1 VKTLI
6 KQGYLLDPA
15 TNREGNYDLMVEDG
29 VITRVEATIDEDA
42 DVTIQAQSCY
52 VMPGFIDLHVH
63 LREPGFE
70 YKETIKTGALA
81 AAAGG
86 YTTICPMP
94 NTNPSIDSKVMV
106 ENLLSIAAS
115 DSPIHIVPVG
125 AVTKGQSGSELADIE
140 GMVQAGAG
148 AISEDGKSVMD
159 ILVYVE
165 GMKQAKKANIP
176 VFAHCEDRALVRGG
190 VMNAGKK
197 AEELGL
203 PGITNAVEDVIT
215 ARDIFLAQET
225 GARLHLCHCSTQA
238 SVKLIQM
245 AKELNIPVTGEVCPH
260 HFTMCD
266 DEILEDLSKYKMNP
280 PLRSRDDV
288 QALKEGLR
296 DGVMEVISTD
306 HAPHGEEEKSGSM
319 IGSPFGIVGSE
330 TAFALTMTELVTT
343 GYLTPMQMVEKMSSN
358 PAKILGIP
366 KGSLAVGS
374 VADITIADPTEEYL
388 IDTATFLSKG
398 KNTPFHGKK
407 VVGRVLYT
415 LVDGK
420 IVYKNKNENYSEPRE
435 NYEGTEKLQRW
446 SDK

>member
-1 VKTLI
+1 
-6 KQGYLLDPA
+6 
-15 TNREGNYDLMVEDG
+15 MVE
-29 VITRVEATIDEDA
+29 
-42 DVTIQAQSCY
+42 
-52 VMPGFIDLHVH
+52 H
-63 LREPGFE
+63 
-70 YKETIKTGALA
+70 
-81 AAAGG
+81 
-86 YTTICPMP
+86 
-94 NTNPSIDSKVMV
+94 
-106 ENLLSIAAS
+106 LLSIAAS

-176 VFAHCEDRALVRGG
+176 VFAHCEDRVLVRGG

-388 IDTATFLSKG
+388 IDTAIFLSKG

-420 IVYKNKNENYSEPRE
+420 IVYKK
-435 NYEGTEKLQRW
+435 
-446 SDK
+446 